1 VEPIFAQSIRLG
13 HFLVDR
19 VRVHGFGDGLME
31 CGVKECNALDVRQL
45 ISAET
50 DDLQRG
56 EVVTLKVVGLAG
68 YIHIYIMGGGEA
80 ISAKVTSLQWREVFQ
95 CLEMMQCLI
104 INLDRFMIIT
114 TVDDAM
120 ANVS

>member
-1 VEPIFAQSIRLG
+1 VEPILAQSIRLG

-56 EVVTLKVVGLAG
+56 EVVTLKVMGLAG
-68 YIHIYIMGGGEA
+68 YVHIYSGGRGGHLC
-80 ISAKVTSLQWREVFQ
+80 KGDKL
-95 CLEMMQCLI
+95 
-104 INLDRFMIIT
+104 
-114 TVDDAM
+114 TVARGLPMPRDDA
-120 ANVS
+120 VSHH